1 VTSVLIV
8 EDEPSFVEALQVSL
22 AAEGFEVTAALDGKA
37 GLDAFRRVRPD
48 VVLLDLMLPALPGL
62 DVLRAIR
69 KDSDLPVI
77 VVSAKGAEADIVSAL
92 ELGADD
98 YVTKPYSVRE
108 LVARIRAAARRTG
121 AAAAAEVL
129 TAGVLVLDLASR
141 RLRLPSGEQD
151 LPKKEFEVLQ
161 LLMQRPGRVVTREEF
176 LDEVWGFA
184 WAGDTRSL
192 DQHVRRLRRR
202 LEADPTAPRIEALRG
217 VGYRLVSHAP
227 SRGDGRD

>member
-1 VTSVLIV
+1 MTRVLIV
-8 EDEPSFVEALQVSL
+8 EDEPSYVEALEVSL
-22 AAEGFEVTAALDGKA
+22 GAEGFEVDVALDGKA
-37 GLDAFRRVRPD
+37 GLERFRAARPD
-48 VVLLDLMLPALPGL
+48 MVLLDLMLPVLPGL

-69 KDSDLPVI
+69 RESDVPVI

-108 LVARIRAAARRTG
+108 LVARIRAAARRAGTVAG
-121 AAAAAEVL
+121 PEVL
-129 TAGVLVLDLASR
+129 TAGVITLDLAAR

-161 LLMQRPGRVVTREEF
+161 LLMQRPGRVVLREVF
-176 LDEVWGFA
+176 LDEVWGFG

-202 LEADPTAPRIEALRG
+202 PEADRDAPRIEAVRG
-217 VGYRLVSHAP
+217 VGYRLEAEPPSHG
-227 SRGDGRD
+227 SGRG

>member
-1 VTSVLIV
+1 MTRVLVV
-8 EDEPSFVEALQVSL
+8 EDEPSYVEALQVSL
-22 AAEGFEVTAALDGKA
+22 GAEGFEVEAALDGKA
-37 GLDAFRRVRPD
+37 GLECFRRVRPD
-48 VVLLDLMLPALPGL
+48 VILLDLMLPVLPGL
-62 DVLRAIR
+62 DVLRAVR
-69 KDSDLPVI
+69 RESDVPVI

-108 LVARIRAAARRTG
+108 LVARIRAAVRRPGG
-121 AAAAAEVL
+121 AVAAERL
-129 TAGVLVLDLASR
+129 TAGAMTLDLAAR

-151 LPKKEFEVLQ
+151 LPKKEFEVLR
-161 LLMQRPGRVVTREEF
+161 LLMERPGRVVPREEF

-202 LEADPTAPRIEALRG
+202 LEADPDAPGIEVVRG
-217 VGYRLVSHAP
+217 VGYRLAL
-227 SRGDGRD
+227 

>member
-1 VTSVLIV
+1 MTRVLLV
-8 EDEPSFVEALQVSL
+8 EDEPSYVEALQVAL
-22 AAEGFEVTAALDGKA
+22 GAEGFEVDAALDGKA
-37 GLDAFRRVRPD
+37 GLERFRAARPD

-69 KDSDLPVI
+69 RDSDVPVI
-77 VVSAKGAEADIVSAL
+77 VVSAKGAEADVVSAL

-108 LVARIRAAARRTG
+108 LVARIRAAGRRAGT
-121 AAAAAEVL
+121 APVAAEAL
-129 TAGVLVLDLASR
+129 TAGAITLDLATR

-161 LLMQRPGRVVTREEF
+161 LLMQRPGRVVPREEF

-184 WAGDTRSL
+184 FAGDTRSL
-192 DQHVRRLRRR
+192 DQHIRRLRRR
-202 LEADPTAPRIEALRG
+202 LEADPKGPQIEAVRG
-217 VGYRLVSHAP
+217 VGYRLVV
-227 SRGDGRD
+227 

>member
-1 VTSVLIV
+1 MTRVLIV

-22 AAEGFEVTAALDGKA
+22 TAEGFEVDAALDGKM
-37 GLDAFRRVRPD
+37 GLERFRAARPD
-48 VVLLDLMLPALPGL
+48 VILLDLMLPVLPGL

-69 KDSDLPVI
+69 RESDTPVI

-121 AAAAAEVL
+121 AGVTSEAL
-129 TAGVLVLDLASR
+129 TAGVMTLDLATR

-161 LLMQRPGRVVTREEF
+161 MLMQRPGRVVPREEF

-202 LEADPTAPRIEALRG
+202 LEADPAAPGIEAVRG
-217 VGYRLVSHAP
+217 VGYRLV
-227 SRGDGRD
+227 G

>member
-1 VTSVLIV
+1 MTRVLIV

-22 AAEGFEVTAALDGKA
+22 TAEGFEVDAALDGKM
-37 GLDAFRRVRPD
+37 GLERFRAARPD
-48 VVLLDLMLPALPGL
+48 VVLLDLMLPVLPGL

-69 KDSDLPVI
+69 RESDTPVI

-108 LVARIRAAARRTG
+108 LVARIRATARRTG
-121 AAAAAEVL
+121 AGVTSEAL
-129 TAGVLVLDLASR
+129 TAGVMTLDLATR

-161 LLMQRPGRVVTREEF
+161 MLMQRPGRVVPREEF

-202 LEADPTAPRIEALRG
+202 LEADPAAPGIEAVRG
-217 VGYRLVSHAP
+217 VGYRLV
-227 SRGDGRD
+227 G

>member
-1 VTSVLIV
+1 MTRVLIV
-8 EDEPSFVEALQVSL
+8 EDEPSYVAALEVSL
-22 AAEGFEVTAALDGKA
+22 GAEGFEVDAAPDGKA
-37 GLDAFRRVRPD
+37 ALEHFRAARPD
-48 VVLLDLMLPALPGL
+48 VILLDLMLPALPGL
-62 DVLRAIR
+62 DVLRAVR
-69 KDSDLPVI
+69 RESDVPVI

-108 LVARIRAAARRTG
+108 LVARIRAATRRSG
-121 AAAAAEVL
+121 AAAGAELL
-129 TAGVLVLDLASR
+129 TAGALSLDLATR

-161 LLMQRPGRVVTREEF
+161 LLMQRPGRVVPREEF

-202 LEADPTAPRIEALRG
+202 LEADPAAPGIEAVRG
-217 VGYRLVSHAP
+217 VGYRLVM
-227 SRGDGRD
+227 

>member
-1 VTSVLIV
+1 MEGAMTRVLIV
-8 EDEPSFVEALQVSL
+8 EDEPSYVEALQVSL
-22 AAEGFEVTAALDGKA
+22 GAEGFEVDAALDGKA
-37 GLDAFRRVRPD
+37 GLECFRKARPD
-48 VVLLDLMLPALPGL
+48 VILLDLMLPALPGL

-69 KDSDLPVI
+69 RESDVPVI

-108 LVARIRAAARRTG
+108 LVARIRAAARRRG
-121 AAAAAEVL
+121 VAAAAEVF
-129 TAGVLVLDLASR
+129 TAGVMTLDLAAR

-161 LLMQRPGRVVTREEF
+161 LLMQRPGRVVPREEF

-202 LEADPTAPRIEALRG
+202 LEADPAAPAIEAVRG
-217 VGYRLVSHAP
+217 VGYRLVV
-227 SRGDGRD
+227 